1 MNNKNAL
8 RKLLMAAVILLIS
21 GGIVR
26 AEAAQSADKSATA
39 EIKSASTSESK
50 TGIKLER
57 ALFSEG
63 CFWKVQNTFSK
74 VPGVVKTTVGY
85 TGGKVPNPS
94 YQLVCSDTT
103 GHAETCL
110 VEFDPT
116 KTTYHKLLETFFAS
130 HDPTTKNSQGPDF
143 GTQYRSVIF
152 YSNPQQEKEAIQMKE
167 QLTKEHKFFSPIVT
181 EIVPA
186 KPFYSAEE
194 YHQNYFEKH
203 GMVCH

>member
-1 MNNKNAL
+1 
-8 RKLLMAAVILLIS
+8 MAAASLVVVGS
-21 GGIVR
+21 FSTGQ
-26 AEAAQSADKSATA
+26 AAQTAEKTAASAEKSPTSAT
-39 EIKSASTSESK
+39 
-50 TGIKLER
+50 GVKLER
-57 ALFSEG
+57 ALFAEG
-63 CFWKVQNTFSK
+63 CFWKVQSTFSK

-94 YQLVCSDTT
+94 YHQVCTDTT

-152 YSNPQQEKEAIQMKE
+152 YSTPQQEREALQMKE

>member
-1 MNNKNAL
+1 MINTKTLKGLFAGL
-8 RKLLMAAVILLIS
+8 VICLQAGLSGAAADAVPTSAKPS
-21 GGIVR
+21 GEGK
-26 AEAAQSADKSATA
+26 APA
-39 EIKSASTSESK
+39 
-50 TGIKLER
+50 KLER

-63 CFWKVQNTFSK
+63 CFWKVQSVFSK

-85 TGGKVPNPS
+85 CGGKVANPS
-94 YQLVCSDTT
+94 YKMVCTDTT

-130 HDPTTKNSQGPDF
+130 HNPTTLNSQGPDF

-152 YSNPQQEKEAIQMKE
+152 YSTPEQEKEAEQMKE
-167 QLTKEHKFFSPIVT
+167 QLTKEHKFTSPIVT
-181 EIVPA
+181 EIVAA

>member
-1 MNNKNAL
+1 VPTSAKP
-8 RKLLMAAVILLIS
+8 S
-21 GGIVR
+21 GEGK
-26 AEAAQSADKSATA
+26 APA
-39 EIKSASTSESK
+39 
-50 TGIKLER
+50 KLER

-63 CFWKVQNTFSK
+63 CFWKVQSVFSK

-85 TGGKVPNPS
+85 CGGKVANPS
-94 YQLVCSDTT
+94 YKMVCTDTT

-110 VEFDPT
+110 VECDPT

-130 HDPTTKNSQGPDF
+130 HNPTTLNSQGPDF

-152 YSNPQQEKEAIQMKE
+152 YSTPEQEKEAEQMKE
-167 QLTKEHKFFSPIVT
+167 QLTKEHKFTSPIVT
-181 EIVPA
+181 EIVAA

>member
-1 MNNKNAL
+1 MIYMNTLKKWLVAGL
-8 RKLLMAAVILLIS
+8 AICLQSPFCTTGIAAD
-21 GGIVR
+21 
-26 AEAAQSADKSATA
+26 AADKAVSD
-39 EIKSASTSESK
+39 SK
-50 TGIKLER
+50 GSPKLER
-57 ALFSEG
+57 AMFSEG
-63 CFWKVQNTFSK
+63 CFWKVQSVFSK

-85 TGGKVPNPS
+85 CGGKMANPT
-94 YQLVCSDTT
+94 YKMVCTDKT

-116 KTTYHKLLETFFAS
+116 KTSYHKLLETFFSS
-130 HDPTTKNSQGPDF
+130 HDPTTLNSQGPDF

-152 YSNPQQEKEAIQMKE
+152 YSTPEQEKEAEQMKQ
-167 QLTKEHKFFSPIVT
+167 QLTKEHKFASPIVT
-181 EIVPA
+181 EIVAA

>member
-1 MNNKNAL
+1 MINTKTL
-8 RKLLMAAVILLIS
+8 KGLLAGLVICLQTGLSSAAADAVPT
-21 GGIVR
+21 
-26 AEAAQSADKSATA
+26 AAKTTGEGKVSA
-39 EIKSASTSESK
+39 
-50 TGIKLER
+50 KLER

-63 CFWKVQNTFSK
+63 CFWKVQSVFSK

-85 TGGKVPNPS
+85 CGGKVANPS
-94 YQLVCSDTT
+94 YKMVCTDTT

-116 KTTYHKLLETFFAS
+116 KTTYHKLLETFFSS
-130 HDPTTKNSQGPDF
+130 HNPTTLNSQGPDF

-152 YSNPQQEKEAIQMKE
+152 YSTPEQEKEAEQMKE
-167 QLTKEHKFFSPIVT
+167 QLTKEHRFTSPIVT
-181 EIVPA
+181 EIVAA

>member
-1 MNNKNAL
+1 MKINTAL
-8 RKLLMAAVILLIS
+8 KGVLAAITSLLVAGSVTAVGAS
-21 GGIVR
+21 Q
-26 AEAAQSADKSATA
+26 ATDK
-39 EIKSASTSESK
+39 ESK
-50 TGIKLER
+50 AETKTIVKLER

-63 CFWKVQNTFSK
+63 CFWKVQSVFSK

-85 TGGKVPNPS
+85 SGGKVQNPS
-94 YQLVCSDTT
+94 YKMVCSDTT

-116 KTTYHKLLETFFAS
+116 KTTYHKLLETFFSS
-130 HDPTTKNSQGPDF
+130 HDPTTPNSQGPDF

-152 YSNPQQEKEAIQMKE
+152 YSTPEQQKEALQMKE
-167 QLTKEHKFFSPIVT
+167 QLTKEHKFSSPIVT
-181 EIVPA
+181 EIVAA
-186 KPFYSAEE
+186 KPFYSAED